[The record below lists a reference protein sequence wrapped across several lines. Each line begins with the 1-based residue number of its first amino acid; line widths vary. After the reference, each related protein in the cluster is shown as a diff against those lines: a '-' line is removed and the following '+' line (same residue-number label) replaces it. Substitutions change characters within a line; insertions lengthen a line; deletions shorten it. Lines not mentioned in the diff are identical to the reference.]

1 MTGVTV
7 PGFRLFLCAQG
18 CTIIP
23 KAMVMNEITHL
34 FQKIFLMMSK
44 SSVWIVICK
53 YPLGLVSV
61 NGQLDNML
69 ILGRALSCVS
79 FFAHA

>member
-1 MTGVTV
+1 MKIQANNATRPSASEDWQGQERQERQPGTVNGLFSFAFLRWFVWVAMTGVTV

-34 FQKIFLMMSK
+34 F
-44 SSVWIVICK
+44 
-53 YPLGLVSV
+53 
-61 NGQLDNML
+61 
-69 ILGRALSCVS
+69 
-79 FFAHA
+79 